1 MNHIPSNHDLLK
13 TINELEDHIKPSSMR
28 INGYNI
34 WPLIRI
40 SICFGLI
47 SERYQ
52 SKSFYQNKKQSI
64 GIIKAF
70 LNYLSYHSNNKNM
83 SIGVLNVTHDV
94 YQNTINGSVFDRVH
108 YGNESK
114 KINNNE
120 VTRLNLAD
128 FSIRDV
134 NNNKKRLDFFN
145 LVRLIKMISIP
156 CTIFIVIRNY
166 KTFRSFFSIYKFLKA
181 KNLNTLLILVKLPFK
196 ISYAFLLSTYVA
208 KFFRRCN
215 ITALHHS
222 NFYSLDSM
230 ALTLGARRCDIPV
243 INIQHGVQAKN
254 HPAFGRW
261 KNIPPSGY
269 KLLPSEF
276 ICWNQQSVNTLEK
289 SFKFCENHK
298 STLSQYHWVNGWKNE
313 KIPFD
318 YKEIKS
324 KALNKFNILVTLQ
337 PSINGIQDIIR
348 DSINETSDEVRW
360 WIRLHPRQ
368 QTDIAKKEIKD
379 MIIDSY
385 KKDVIDLA
393 SSTPLPALLSITD
406 LHITGF
412 SSSIYEASYFNIPT
426 VLTHKMAKDYYGKD
440 LEILKASICE
450 TKDGIIESIKNGINN
465 KF

>member
-13 TINELEDHIKPSSMR
+13 TINELEDQIKPSSMK

-47 SERYQ
+47 SRRYQ
-52 SKSFYQNKKQSI
+52 SKSLYRNKKKST
-64 GIIKAF
+64 GTIKAIKD
-70 LNYLSYHSNNKNM
+70 YLSYSSNKKNN

-94 YQNTINGSVFDRVH
+94 YLNTINGSVFDRVH

-120 VTRLNLAD
+120 VARLNIGD
-128 FSIRDV
+128 FSLRDV
-134 NNNKKRLDFFN
+134 NDNKIKLDFLS

-156 CTIFIVIRNY
+156 CAIFIVFRNY
-166 KTFRSFFSIYKFLKA
+166 RTFRSFFSIYKFLKT
-181 KNLNTLLILVKLPFK
+181 KNLNVLPILIKLPFK

-208 KFFRRCN
+208 KFFKKFN

-222 NFYSLDSM
+222 NYYSLDCM
-230 ALTLGARRCDIPV
+230 ALTLGARRSGIPV
-243 INIQHGVQAKN
+243 INIQHGVQAKD

-261 KNIPPSGY
+261 KNIPPLGY

-276 ICWNQQSVNTLEK
+276 ICWNQQSVNILEK
-289 SFKFCENHK
+289 SFKHCDNHH
-298 STLSQYHWVNGWKNE
+298 STLSQYYWVDAWKNE
-313 KIPFD
+313 KIPFN
-318 YKEIKS
+318 YEEIKS
-324 KALNKFNILVTLQ
+324 KALNKFNVLVTLQ

-348 DSINETSDEVRW
+348 DSINETSEEVRW

-368 QTDIAKKEIKD
+368 QTDEAKKQIKD
-379 MIIDSY
+379 MILDPY

-393 SSTPLPALLSITD
+393 SSSPLPALLSITD

-412 SSSIYEASYFNIPT
+412 SSSVFEASYFDVPT
-426 VLTHKMAKDYYGKD
+426 VLTHNMAKDYYGED
-440 LEILKASICE
+440 LEILNASICG
-450 TKDGIIESIKNGINN
+450 TKNCIIENIKNGINN